1 MIGHVQSNKCKKLAT
16 IPNLYVIETI
26 NSIKLANTLNQAA
39 FAHATNLRV
48 YVQVNV
54 LPDSSKT

>member
-39 FAHATNLRV
+39 FANATNLRV